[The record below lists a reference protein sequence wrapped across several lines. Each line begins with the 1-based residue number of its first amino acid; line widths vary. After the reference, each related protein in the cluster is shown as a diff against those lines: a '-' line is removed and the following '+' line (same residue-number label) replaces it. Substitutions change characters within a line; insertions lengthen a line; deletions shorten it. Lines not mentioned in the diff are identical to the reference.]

1 MRDSIKYSNNVL
13 LIITQGYS
21 FMKLQSLLEQKNFA
35 NKPAIL
41 ANQTFKYIIDFKIVN
56 KLQKLNISKNMKSLP
71 CLHWSI

>member
-1 MRDSIKYSNNVL
+1 
-13 LIITQGYS
+13 
-21 FMKLQSLLEQKNFA
+21 MKLQSLLEQKNFA